1 MKKMKSTT
9 IPWMVSL
16 FIFISLVSCEK
27 YNKDIE
33 GDISIYLLEDF
44 NTVDNSMVIE
54 ADGIVLADDPIIS
67 YGEILEYNSEEYSFR
82 LTSEAST
89 LVGREFGS
97 AFAVTLE
104 DKIIY
109 TGYFWS
115 SVSSAIVDWV
125 VADITLYE
133 YNNVMT
139 VQLGYP
145 WLSDSMNIPD
155 KRNDID
161 LLSVFA
167 RDGKL
172 ID

>member
-155 KRNDID
+155 RRNDID